1 MQRPE
6 YYTGTLHKISMIQ
19 NMMHSNQL
27 TFKDAITN
35 LNELRE
41 INKDR
46 VVPIG
51 EKRYVAYIDTLL
63 SVEIFRLFIDDVFDL
78 DTFPVDTKFYMLG
91 DMSLKIE
98 LPNLYYITHNELNYE
113 YVYGLDEIEMQGYD
127 QNADNEG
134 MDKYHININ
143 GASKGEKC
151 KNYYPYGNLI
161 RRPDAILRV
170 GEYRQDS
177 LNPNKA
183 SRRLRGKSNSD
194 PYQVFNGTPFVI
206 YTFAFNIRDYNF
218 KMKRCFTPK
227 KEYHQGGILIYKIVE
242 NPNQKTR
249 PWENS
254 SYPINY
260 KNVVNDVFFKTRI
273 HKDITSNGNNDK
285 YLVQLSTYS
294 IKLDDNSMQHD
305 PNTQVIAAGIMSA
318 ADIDAFRKGDVR
330 FSNMYNKQ
338 EDNMIGFMRGYV
350 RELPPPLANRNVENH
365 ELNDIIRQTRYTRD
379 QSAEHRDRSRER
391 NNIERPPREMDMRQT
406 ILMGRTADF
415 IQTIPAAP
423 LNQTINMT
431 QNIPLFIPAVGP
443 VNTPQYLYRTQNG
456 GFFIAGA
463 PIGPVPYIPTITI
476 TNANQMMNQFQQQ
489 NSTMTT
495 LQRPPNGGR

>member
-127 QNADNEG
+127 QNADNEE
-134 MDKYHININ
+134 MNKYHININ
-143 GASKGEKC
+143 GASKGERC

-183 SRRLRGKSNSD
+183 SRRLNGKSNSD
-194 PYQVFNGTPFVI
+194 PYQVFNDTPFVI
-206 YTFAFNIRDYNF
+206 YNFVFNIRDYNF
-218 KMKRCFTPK
+218 KMTRCFTPK

-242 NPNQKTR
+242 NPNQKKM

-260 KNVVNDVFFKTRI
+260 KNVVDDVFFKTRI
-273 HKDITSNGNNDK
+273 HQDITSKGNNDK

-294 IKLDDNSMQHD
+294 IKLGDNSMQHD
-305 PNTQVIAAGIMSA
+305 PNTQVIVAGIMSA

-330 FSNMYNKQ
+330 FSNKYNKQ

-350 RELPPPLANRNVENH
+350 RELPSPLENRNVENH
-365 ELNDIIRQTRYTRD
+365 ELDDIIRQTRYTRD
-379 QSAEHRDRSRER
+379 QSAEHRDSSRER
-391 NNIERPPREMDMRQT
+391 NMVERPPREMNMRQT
-406 ILMGRTADF
+406 ILMERTPDF
-415 IQTIPAAP
+415 VQTVPGIL
-423 LNQTINMT
+423 LNQTVNMT
-431 QNIPLFIPAVGP
+431 QTVPIFIPAVGP

-495 LQRPPNGGR
+495 SQRPPFGGR